1 VQTIFAFT
9 PQAEIR
15 PAPYVDYVRFLK
27 EVYAP
32 NCTRRAIELR
42 KIAQERFQ
50 GKRRTIPS
58 LHLDKRKDREPIAYI
73 SISRYRKK
81 AIGLCRAVAR
91 GEFPG
96 SDR

>member
-73 SISRYRKK
+73 SISRYRSS
-81 AIGLCRAVAR
+81 
-91 GEFPG
+91 G
-96 SDR
+96 SRRVSGIRPVGSQCPIC